1 MATAQS
7 PPQEVQEVR
16 CLRVSGITG
25 RYIHLN
31 GTYHEEPEHS
41 DGVPCYRKYCS
52 SGATDDTITRRRGYW
67 FFDKNHCSTT
77 HDEVSEDGI
86 NNDGCCVKY
95 DKPTETDWHI
105 TLNGIGY
112 GQIVVKVEEVS
123 APYQGCAPDPIH
135 SSLCTIM
142 WFRDVENEEDYE
154 EEDYYEEDYD
164 EEDYEEED
172 YDEEDYDGEEYENDE
187 LPEDNTEK
195 AKEIK
200 DAVKAVG
207 EQVFD
212 IQDQLKEGDYLK
224 LMNLLQQVTNKVN
237 S

>member
-1 MATAQS
+1 MDATQSLAQA
-7 PPQEVQEVR
+7 VQEVM

-41 DGVPCYRKYCS
+41 DGVPCYRKYVYG
-52 SGATDDTITRRRGYW
+52 GATDDTITRRGGYW
-67 FFDKNHCSTT
+67 SFDKNHCGNHRMSID
-77 HDEVSEDGI
+77 HSEDGL
-86 NNDGCCVKY
+86 NNEGCCVRY

-105 TLNGIGY
+105 TVNGIGY
-112 GQIVVKVEEVS
+112 GQIFVKVEEVS
-123 APYQGCAPDPIH
+123 APYQGCATGVPERYWEDD
-135 SSLCTIM
+135 S
-142 WFRDVENEEDYE
+142 DEEEYYG
-154 EEDYYEEDYD
+154 EDYYEE
-164 EEDYEEED
+164 
-172 YDEEDYDGEEYENDE
+172 EYEIDE

-224 LMNLLQQVTNKVN
+224 LMNLLQLVTNKVD

>member
-1 MATAQS
+1 MAAAQS
-7 PPQEVQEVR
+7 PAQEVQEVR
-16 CLRVSGITG
+16 CLTVSGITG
-25 RYIHLN
+25 LLGYLN

-52 SGATDDTITRRRGYW
+52 RGASQETITRRGGYW
-67 FFDKNHCSTT
+67 FFDVNHRERS
-77 HDEVSEDGI
+77 DGF
-86 NNDGCCVKY
+86 NNDGCGVRY
-95 DKPTETDWHI
+95 DNPKDVARWFLEV
-105 TLNGIGY
+105 NGDCFGTA
-112 GQIVVKVEEVS
+112 VVKVEEAS
-123 APYQGCAPDPIH
+123 APYQGCAPGWPVGYWYDE
-135 SSLCTIM
+135 SWS
-142 WFRDVENEEDYE
+142 DE
-154 EEDYYEEDYD
+154 EEGYYE
-164 EEDYEEED
+164 
-172 YDEEDYDGEEYENDE
+172 EEYENDE

>member
-1 MATAQS
+1 MDATQLLA
-7 PPQEVQEVR
+7 QEVR

-41 DGVPCYRKYCS
+41 DGVPCYRKYVY
-52 SGATDDTITRRRGYW
+52 SGATDDTITRRGGYW
-67 FFDKNHCSTT
+67 FFDKNHRES
-77 HDEVSEDGI
+77 SDGYT
-86 NNDGCCVKY
+86 NDGCGVRYENPK
-95 DKPTETDWHI
+95 DVASWFLEV
-105 TLNGIGY
+105 NGDCFGTA
-112 GQIVVKVEEVS
+112 VVKVEEVS

-135 SSLCTIM
+135 SSLCSIM
-142 WFRDVENEEDYE
+142 WFRDVENEEGYR
-154 EEDYYEEDYD
+154 EEDYD
-164 EEDYEEED
+164 EEDYYE
-172 YDEEDYDGEEYENDE
+172 EEYENDE